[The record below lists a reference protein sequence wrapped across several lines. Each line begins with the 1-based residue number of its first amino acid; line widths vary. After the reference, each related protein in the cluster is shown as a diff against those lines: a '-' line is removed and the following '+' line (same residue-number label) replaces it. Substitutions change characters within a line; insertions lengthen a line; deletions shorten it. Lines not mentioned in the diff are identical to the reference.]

1 MIKNLNKNKVNEI
14 LREIEVYGYSH
25 VKQFIKTPVKNKL
38 LSRVNK
44 YYKEGFKETKMFKGL
59 PKRDRKDLRVYNLPN
74 KDKFFIDLI
83 SNSQIEKILKPLI
96 NDKYYRF
103 LPDKVPN
110 YILNSFTARSS
121 GYALDLHIDSM
132 IPFQETFLYPY
143 FYCSFWKT

>member
-83 SNSQIEKILKPLI
+83 SNSQIEKIFETLI

-103 LPDKVPN
+103 LPDKVP
-110 YILNSFTARSS
+110 IIF
-121 GYALDLHIDSM
+121 
-132 IPFQETFLYPY
+132 
-143 FYCSFWKT
+143 